1 MQTGAGRYSALK
13 YLTDGGPDKE
23 LAAAPSSGQRMPGP
37 TCFHLS
43 ACCALSIP
51 VVPVLGFPE
60 VRMFFSKYMS
70 DPGTLSLNDVRG

>member
-13 YLTDGGPDKE
+13 YLMDGGPDKE
-23 LAAAPSSGQRMPGP
+23 LAAAPSSRQRMPGP

-60 VRMFFSKYMS
+60 VSMFFSKYMS